1 MHNAEAVSLD
11 VTGTLV
17 DGRSVKYFWDVL
29 IPSAY
34 ARKHR
39 VPFEKAFSNVKQMYG
54 TISPDDVRWYLP
66 EYWMKKLGI
75 EESIE
80 ELLRELKPL
89 ITIFPDVKPV
99 IAELSSNHSLIVSS
113 NLPMLLLE
121 TVLDDFKKY
130 FLKVFSSV
138 STYSL
143 PRKTAE
149 FYVKVCSDAGFK
161 PREILHVGDNF
172 IYDFLIPRFVGIKS
186 LIIKRFKLPRRKH
199 EVSNLKQVL
208 DRIKLGDL

>member
-1 MHNAEAVSLD
+1 MRNVEAVSLD

-39 VPFEKAFSNVKQMYG
+39 VPFEKALSHVKHMYG

-66 EYWMKKLGI
+66 EYWMKRLGI
-75 EESIE
+75 EGSVE
-80 ELLRELKPL
+80 ELLKELKPF
-89 ITIFPDVKPV
+89 ITIFPDVEPV
-99 IAELSSNHSLIVSS
+99 IVELSSNHSLIVSS
-113 NLPMLLLE
+113 NLPVLLLE

-130 FLKVFSSV
+130 FLRIFSSV

-161 PREILHVGDNF
+161 PREVLHVGDNF
-172 IYDFLIPRFVGIKS
+172 MYDFLIPRFVGMES
-186 LIIKRFKLPRRKH
+186 LIIKRFKPPRRKH
-199 EVSNLKQVL
+199 EVSSLKQVL
-208 DRIKLGDL
+208 DGIKLKAL